1 MLKAEHRDGASVA
14 IEAALIPVDQCV
26 IEALRQSGPLFTHAV
41 RAGFPSPADDYIEER
56 INLDEYLVTRPEAT
70 FFLRVAGDSM
80 QGMGIQD
87 GDLLVIDRSVTA
99 TPGHVVIA
107 VVNGELTVK
116 QLVRTADGHALRA
129 AHPAYP
135 DIPLVSDQELHI
147 WGVARWAIHKIGS

>member
-1 MLKAEHRDGASVA
+1 MLKSEHSGGASYAVTA
-14 IEAALIPVDQCV
+14 SLVPVDQHV
-26 IEALRQSGPLFTHAV
+26 IEELRQSGPLFTHAV

-99 TPGHVVIA
+99 APGHVVIA

-135 DIPLVSDQELHI
+135 DIPLGSDQELHI